1 MSDKDLYVLHGGEE
15 INYSLG
21 RRKYKVYMAEQWE
34 GEHGYAPKNHDHD
47 DEYSKL
53 GHTHTGI
60 GDIPD
65 HNHDSVYSKL
75 GHNHNDAYSKLGHSH
90 SEFSLISHN
99 HDMTYSKLEHD
110 HDDTYSKLGHVHDYA
125 ASNHNHDDVY
135 SKLGHSHELID
146 MLPVGTVLW
155 FGQDVKLSNKWVV
168 YEALINRYPMGTDIP
183 GAIGES
189 LPAGVPEIYSLFA
202 GVGQIDSSS
211 ESVMSYASG
220 AIKYAFDGDD
230 ADNSMHIALGV
241 SLSNEGNRDDV
252 FSFRASRGQLKP
264 EYVNL
269 TDRELAGYQSN
280 DSKYVS
286 SNDSVYG
293 KANTV
298 RPDTLC
304 LIPYIKI
311 A

>member
-1 MSDKDLYVLHGGEE
+1 MVRTTCRTRSQGFYRCIKIWIQTCYDSMSDKDLYVLQGGEE

-53 GHTHTGI
+53 GHTHDGI
-60 GDIPD
+60 GDLPA

-125 ASNHNHDDVY
+125 ASDHNHDDVY

-146 MLPVGTVLW
+146 MLPIGTVLW
-155 FGQDVKLSNKWVV
+155 FGQDVTLSNKWTVCTD
-168 YEALINRYPMGTDIP
+168 LIGRYPLGATNGIGNTVEAGLPNIAGT
-183 GAIGES
+183 
-189 LPAGVPEIYSLFA
+189 AGTIVT
-202 GVGQIDSSS
+202 DSSNPSSDGALKLTDVADNTIKTSDWTKRKGQLTLDASKGTVASVSGDGTITYMS
-211 ESVMSYASG
+211 ESES
-220 AIKYAFDGDD
+220 
-230 ADNSMHIALGV
+230 
-241 SLSNEGNRDDV
+241 
-252 FSFRASRGQLKP
+252 P
-264 EYVNL
+264 
-269 TDRELAGYQSN
+269 
-280 DSKYVS
+280 
-286 SNDSVYG
+286 YG
-293 KANTV
+293 KSSTV
-298 RPDTLC
+298 TPPSVN